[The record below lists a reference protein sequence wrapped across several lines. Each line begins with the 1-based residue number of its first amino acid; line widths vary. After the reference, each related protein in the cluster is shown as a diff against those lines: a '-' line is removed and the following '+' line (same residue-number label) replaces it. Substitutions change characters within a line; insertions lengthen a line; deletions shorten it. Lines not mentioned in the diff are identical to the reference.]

1 MSSHRRFPSRKRT
14 HPISHLLYADDTSFF
29 LDGGKE
35 HLLNL
40 IFLIHYFTWVS
51 GMKSIGKKS
60 WLVGLNSNSEESK
73 EFLDALVCQI
83 RAIPIDYLGVPLGGN
98 PRSRDFCL
106 PIKNDARKDWQLG
119 KPNISLLETESP
131 SWKHTNQ
138 ISQATISLSLKSIK
152 RLLKSLGHC
161 ENSFYGKEMPISST
175 T

>member
-1 MSSHRRFPSRKRT
+1 
-14 HPISHLLYADDTSFF
+14 
-29 LDGGKE
+29 
-35 HLLNL
+35 
-40 IFLIHYFTWVS
+40 
-51 GMKSIGKKS
+51 MKSIGKKS

-131 SWKHTNQ
+131 S
-138 ISQATISLSLKSIK
+138 
-152 RLLKSLGHC
+152 
-161 ENSFYGKEMPISST
+161 
-175 T
+175 